1 MDDEGDAEKKFTETL
16 SDIENTAFPNEEL
29 KDEAMGAVY
38 DDMTGFAH
46 SSKRFI
52 DVIAYQAAANA
63 IAGSNHSDIPYET
76 CVAYWQLKLPDEAVR
91 ECTRLIDGNGNYL
104 QSRYTRALSYEQ
116 MHDWSDALRDFE
128 PIADGAN
135 NYYRV
140 GAAIEMS
147 VIYGNM
153 HDFAGQ
159 LRSMNSYPY
168 LFDPALQASDDLA
181 TAFNNRCYAYMQ
193 LGDLHKALADCTTSL
208 KYGHIPDAYHK
219 QLELMARLG
228 IKPNL

>member
-1 MDDEGDAEKKFTETL
+1 
-16 SDIENTAFPNEEL
+16 
-29 KDEAMGAVY
+29 
-38 DDMTGFAH
+38 
-46 SSKRFI
+46 
-52 DVIAYQAAANA
+52 
-63 IAGSNHSDIPYET
+63 
-76 CVAYWQLKLPDEAVR
+76 LKLPEEAIK
-91 ECTRLIDGNGNYL
+91 ECTRLMDGDGNYL
-104 QSRYTRALSYEQ
+104 ESRYWRALSYDQ
-116 MHDWSDALRDFE
+116 MHDWSAALTDFE

-140 GAAIEMS
+140 GAAIEES

-153 HDFAGQ
+153 HDLAGQ
-159 LRSMNSYPY
+159 LRNMNSHPY
-168 LFDPALQASDDLA
+168 LFDPALQSSDDLA